1 LPLNTAALDTFIA
14 IEKPEF
20 PPVALL
26 AARIFPTIGDFYDA
40 ISKAFQSLQPPI
52 APIHQ
57 VANSRTGAFLIT
69 SVADALKAVNQIK
82 EQGGGRERSRFG
94 GDLDFNDLAHYYRF
108 KEIREGHKLQ
118 KEPDGTYHTLTRSQ
132 RLCGLRPQS
141 PPCAVRRCFAHCRR
155 HSPHFH
161 RRWM

>member
-1 LPLNTAALDTFIA
+1 MALACNMLTAIGGSPSIANSSFALSYPVTGLPGHVQPDLVVDLLPLNTAALDTFIA

-82 EQGGGRERSRFG
+82 EQGEGTETSPFAADF
-94 GDLDFNDLAHYYRF
+94 DLNDLAHYYRF
-108 KEIREGHKLQ
+108 KEIR
-118 KEPDGTYHTLTRSQ
+118 
-132 RLCGLRPQS
+132 
-141 PPCAVRRCFAHCRR
+141 
-155 HSPHFH
+155 
-161 RRWM
+161 